1 MIEVFAEDQYAIVSG
16 KVSLLELE
24 DALPEGLQYR
34 APRLPVSLE
43 AWLLSGGVGLLNAPP
58 VRKDVL
64 GLTYVGAH
72 GQVAVGG
79 RVVKNVAGY
88 DAVRLLVG
96 SDSSLSGACAPVWQ
110 FRGSRC
116 RAPTTPPSMCCKIW
130 GQPMPWHTNT
140 TMSGTCVP
148 SSGGLHP
155 IGVWRWQATSPQ
167 TSSYTMRLGFS
178 RGSHKPCLTSRL
190 ESWRRCDLF
199 LPNKACRDGEGGFV
213 LPIRVNAHCIRGW
226 TEQGKLL
233 ERG

>member
-1 MIEVFAEDQYAIVSG
+1 MPKFLSWEQTMIEVFAEDQYAIVSG

-96 SDSSLSGACAPVWQ
+96 SDSSLSG
-110 FRGSRC
+110 RC
-116 RAPTTPPSMCCKIW
+116 SIET
-130 GQPMPWHTNT
+130 
-140 TMSGTCVP
+140 
-148 SSGGLHP
+148 
-155 IGVWRWQATSPQ
+155 ATL
-167 TSSYTMRLGFS
+167 RL
-178 RGSHKPCLTSRL
+178 RPRVAVSRL
-190 ESWRRCDLF
+190 EMPRSDHATFHVLQDLGAAYAVAYKHNDVWHLRAEF
-199 LPNKACRDGEGGFV
+199 WGTAPDWGVAVAGDFSPDLELHDALGVFPRQPQALSDLETRV
-213 LPIRVNAHCIRGW
+213 LAA
-226 TEQGKLL
+226 L
-233 ERG
+233 